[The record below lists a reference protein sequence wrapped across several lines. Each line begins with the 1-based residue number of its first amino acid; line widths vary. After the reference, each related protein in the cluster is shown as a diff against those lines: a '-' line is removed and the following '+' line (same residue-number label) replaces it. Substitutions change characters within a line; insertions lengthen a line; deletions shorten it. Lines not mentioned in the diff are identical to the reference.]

1 MLRKMF
7 VIVLVALIASACSSS
22 RQTAVSEFQG
32 SKVQE
37 FKDSV
42 KVEKVVVEVH
52 DTVMETTTIVVDRNE
67 AGDTVKLSTVTE
79 RDRVRFAAQLK
90 DKSEK
95 IRVAYDTVFVA
106 KRDSVSCVP
115 FLLWQANK
123 FERVASGLRPSAT
136 TNRTNETNGRASP
149 VVLTLKWVF
158 WIIIAIIALIVMI
171 KLSRILEF
179 KN

>member
-7 VIVLVALIASACSSS
+7 VIAMVALIASACSSS

-90 DKSEK
+90 DNSEK
-95 IRVAYDTVFVA
+95 IRVAHDTVFVA

-115 FLLWQANK
+115 L
-123 FERVASGLRPSAT
+123 VASGLRPSAT

>member
-1 MLRKMF
+1 MLRKTF
-7 VIVLVALIASACSSS
+7 VIALVALIASACCSS

-42 KVEKVVVEVH
+42 KVEKVEVEVH

-95 IRVAYDTVFVA
+95 IKVVHDTVFVA
-106 KRDSVSCVP
+106 KRDSISCVP
-115 FLLWQANK
+115 L
-123 FERVASGLRPSAT
+123 VASGLRPSAT
-136 TNRTNETNGRASP
+136 TNRTNETNGRATP

-158 WIIIAIIALIVMI
+158 WIIIAVIALIVTI
-171 KLSRILEF
+171 KLSRIIRI
-179 KN
+179 

>member
-1 MLRKMF
+1 MLKGTLA
-7 VIVLVALIASACSSS
+7 IVLIALIASACCSS

-67 AGDTVKLSTVTE
+67 AGDTVRLSTVTE
-79 RDRVRFAAQLK
+79 RDRVRDRAQVK
-90 DKSEK
+90 NQHE
-95 IRVAYDTVFVA
+95 RVVTKHDTVYIA
-106 KRDSVSCVP
+106 TRDSSYV
-115 FLLWQANK
+115 QN
-123 FERVASGLRPSAT
+123 
-136 TNRTNETNGRASP
+136 TNFTNGTNGRATP

-158 WIIIAIIALIVMI
+158 WIIIAIIALIVTI
-171 KLSRILEF
+171 KLSRIIRI
-179 KN
+179 

>member
-1 MLRKMF
+1 MNWKVLRKTLA
-7 VIVLVALIASACSSS
+7 IALIALIASACCSS

-32 SKVQE
+32 SKVLCEQSEQARAQE

-67 AGDTVKLSTVTE
+67 AGDTVRLSTVTE
-79 RDRVRFAAQLK
+79 RDRVRDRAQVK
-90 DKSEK
+90 DQHE
-95 IRVAYDTVFVA
+95 RVVTKHDTVYVA
-106 KRDSVSCVP
+106 TRDSSYV
-115 FLLWQANK
+115 Q
-123 FERVASGLRPSAT
+123 T
-136 TNRTNETNGRASP
+136 TNRTNETNGRATP

-158 WIIIAIIALIVMI
+158 WIIIAIIALIVTI

>member
-7 VIVLVALIASACSSS
+7 AIVLIALIASACCSS

-95 IRVAYDTVFVA
+95 IKVVHDTVFVA
-106 KRDSVSCVP
+106 KRDSIS
-115 FLLWQANK
+115 
-123 FERVASGLRPSAT
+123 T
-136 TNRTNETNGRASP
+136 TNRTNETNGRATP

-158 WIIIAIIALIVMI
+158 WIIIAIIALIVTI